1 MILALDSTGN
11 ITQFLTLL
19 LIFAFVLAVTYYT
32 TKFVAN
38 YQKGKMSRANMS
50 VIEGLRISPDKYL
63 ELVKIGER
71 YYVISV
77 CKNSISLICEVPK
90 EELVFSEDGEGEKPV
105 LNFAAI
111 MENLK
116 NHKK

>member
-1 MILALDSTGN
+1 MLLALDTQGN

-32 TKFVAN
+32 TRFVAN
-38 YQKGKMSRANMS
+38 YQKGKMSQANMS
-50 VIEGLRISPDKYL
+50 VIEGLRISPDKFL

-77 CKNSISLICEVPK
+77 CKSSISLICEVPK
-90 EELVFSEDGEGEKPV
+90 EELVFREDGEGEKPV